1 MQKKTNYSCDIL
13 LAKQKKTIEKIRDL
27 LLESDENDTKTLEEL
42 QEKEDKIAEQ
52 IKEIKKKFQG
62 DLK

>member
-1 MQKKTNYSCDIL
+1 M
-13 LAKQKKTIEKIRDL
+13 QKKTIEKIRDL
-27 LLESDENDTKTLEEL
+27 LLESYENDTKTLEEL

-52 IKEIKKKFQG
+52 IKEIKKKFRG